1 MTDAEIRLVKQSW
14 RTLRAIDP
22 GIVGDLFYSK
32 LFMANPSLRNL
43 FPKKMD
49 EQYSKLMDML
59 SVIIARLDRMD
70 ELNDDIAAMARRH
83 IQYGVRPAHYK
94 LVGNALLWTLRQGLG
109 QDWTLEVEQAWTKCY
124 SNLADTMMRAAEL
137 KKNIT

>member
-14 RTLRAIDP
+14 KTLRAIDP
-22 GIVGDLFYSK
+22 VIVGDLFYSK
-32 LFMANPSLRNL
+32 LFIANPSLRNM

-49 EQYSKLMDML
+49 EQYTKLMDML

-70 ELNDDIAAMARRH
+70 ELNEDIAAMARRH
-83 IQYGVRPAHYK
+83 VHYGVRPAHYK

-109 QDWTLEVEQAWTKCY
+109 QDWTLDVEQAWTKCY
-124 SNLADTMMRAAEL
+124 SNLADTMMRATEL
-137 KKNIT
+137 KKN

>member
-22 GIVGDLFYSK
+22 VIVGDLFYSK
-32 LFMANPSLRNL
+32 LFMTNPSLRNM
-43 FPKKMD
+43 FPKKMED
-49 EQYSKLMDML
+49 QYNKLMDML

-70 ELNDDIAAMARRH
+70 ELNEDIAAMARRH
-83 IQYGVRPAHYK
+83 VHYGVRPAHYK

-109 QDWTLEVEQAWTKCY
+109 QDWTPEVEQAWTKCY
-124 SNLADTMMRAAEL
+124 SNLADSMMRATEL
-137 KKNIT
+137 KKT

>member
-14 RTLRAIDP
+14 RILRAIDP
-22 GIVGDLFYSK
+22 AIVGDLFYSK
-32 LFMANPSLRNL
+32 LFMANPSLRNM

-49 EQYSKLMDML
+49 EQYNKLIDML

-83 IQYGVRPAHYK
+83 VHYGVRPAHYK

-109 QDWTLEVEQAWTKCY
+109 QDWTLDVEQAWTKCY
-124 SNLADTMMRAAEL
+124 ANLADTMMRAAEL
-137 KKNIT
+137 KKS

>member
-1 MTDAEIRLVKQSW
+1 MTEAEIRLVKQSW

-22 GIVGDLFYSK
+22 TIVGDLFYSK
-32 LFMANPSLRNL
+32 LFMANPSLRNM

-49 EQYSKLMDML
+49 DQYRKLMDML
-59 SVIIARLDRMD
+59 SIIIARLDHID
-70 ELNDDIAAMARRH
+70 ELNEDIAAMARRH
-83 IQYGVRPAHYK
+83 VHYGVRPAHYK

-124 SNLADTMMRAAEL
+124 SNLADTMMRATEL
-137 KKNIT
+137 KKS

>member
-14 RTLRAIDP
+14 KTLRAIDP
-22 GIVGDLFYSK
+22 VIVGDLFYSK
-32 LFMANPSLRNL
+32 LFMANPSLRNM

-49 EQYSKLMDML
+49 EQYTKLMDML

-70 ELNDDIAAMARRH
+70 ELNEDIAAMARRH
-83 IQYGVRPAHYK
+83 VHYGVRPAHYK

-109 QDWTLEVEQAWTKCY
+109 QDWTIDVEQAWTKCY
-124 SNLADTMMRAAEL
+124 SNLADTMMRATEL
-137 KKNIT
+137 KKT

>member
-43 FPKKMD
+43 FPKKME

-137 KKNIT
+137 KKT

>member
-14 RTLRAIDP
+14 KTLRAIDP
-22 GIVGDLFYSK
+22 VIVGDLFYSK
-32 LFMANPSLRNL
+32 LFMANPSLRNM

-49 EQYSKLMDML
+49 EQYTKLMDML

-70 ELNDDIAAMARRH
+70 ELTEDIAAMARRH
-83 IQYGVRPAHYK
+83 VHYGVRPAHYK

-109 QDWTLEVEQAWTKCY
+109 QDWTIDVEQAWTKCY
-124 SNLADTMMRAAEL
+124 SNLADTMMRATEL
-137 KKNIT
+137 KKT

>member
-1 MTDAEIRLVKQSW
+1 MTDAEIRLVKQTW

-22 GIVGDLFYSK
+22 VIVGDLFYSK
-32 LFMANPSLRNL
+32 LFIANPSLRNM

-49 EQYSKLMDML
+49 EQYTKLMDML

-70 ELNDDIAAMARRH
+70 ELNEDIAAMARRH
-83 IQYGVRPAHYK
+83 VHYGVRPAHYK

-109 QDWTLEVEQAWTKCY
+109 QDWTIDLEQAWTKCY
-124 SNLADTMMRAAEL
+124 SNLADTMMRATEL
-137 KKNIT
+137 KKT

>member
-14 RTLRAIDP
+14 KTLRAIDP
-22 GIVGDLFYSK
+22 LIVGDLFYSK
-32 LFMANPSLRNL
+32 LFIANPSLRNM

-49 EQYSKLMDML
+49 EQYTKLMDML

-70 ELNDDIAAMARRH
+70 ELNEDIAAMARRH
-83 IQYGVRPAHYK
+83 VHYGVRPAHYK

-109 QDWTLEVEQAWTKCY
+109 QDWTIDVEQAWTKCY
-124 SNLADTMMRAAEL
+124 SNLADTMMRATEF
-137 KKNIT
+137 KKT

>member
-1 MTDAEIRLVKQSW
+1 MTEAEIRLVKQSW

-22 GIVGDLFYSK
+22 AIVGDLFYSK
-32 LFMANPSLRNL
+32 LFMANPSLRNM
-43 FPKKMD
+43 FPKKMND
-49 EQYSKLMDML
+49 QYNKLMDML

-70 ELNDDIAAMARRH
+70 ELKDDIAAMARRH
-83 IQYGVRPAHYK
+83 VQYGVRPAHYK

-109 QDWTLEVEQAWTKCY
+109 QDWTLDVEQAWTKCY

-137 KKNIT
+137 KKT

>member
-32 LFMANPSLRNL
+32 LFMANPSLRNM

-49 EQYSKLMDML
+49 EQYNKLMEML

-70 ELNDDIAAMARRH
+70 ELNYDIAAMARRH

-137 KKNIT
+137 KKT

>member
-1 MTDAEIRLVKQSW
+1 MTEAEIRLVKQSW

-22 GIVGDLFYSK
+22 KIVGDLFYSK
-32 LFMANPSLRNL
+32 LFMANPSLRNM

-49 EQYSKLMDML
+49 DQYRKLMDML
-59 SVIIARLDRMD
+59 SIIIARLDHID
-70 ELNDDIAAMARRH
+70 ELNEDIAAMARRH
-83 IQYGVRPAHYK
+83 VHYGVRPAHYK

-124 SNLADTMMRAAEL
+124 SNLADTMMRATEL
-137 KKNIT
+137 KKS

>member
-14 RTLRAIDP
+14 RTLRAIDSA
-22 GIVGDLFYSK
+22 IVGDLFYSK
-32 LFMANPSLRNL
+32 LFMANPSLRNM

-49 EQYSKLMDML
+49 EQYRKLMDML

-83 IQYGVRPAHYK
+83 AQYGVRPAHYK

-109 QDWTLEVEQAWTKCY
+109 QDWTLDVEQAWTKCY
-124 SNLADTMMRAAEL
+124 SNLADTMMRASEL
-137 KKNIT
+137 KKS

>member
-14 RTLRAIDP
+14 KTLRAIDP
-22 GIVGDLFYSK
+22 VIVGDLFYSK
-32 LFMANPSLRNL
+32 LFIANPSLRNM

-49 EQYSKLMDML
+49 EQYTKLMDML

-70 ELNDDIAAMARRH
+70 ELNEDIAAMARRH
-83 IQYGVRPAHYK
+83 VHYGVRPAHYK

-109 QDWTLEVEQAWTKCY
+109 QDWTIDVEQAWTKCY
-124 SNLADTMMRAAEL
+124 SNLADTMMRATEL
-137 KKNIT
+137 KKT

>member
-22 GIVGDLFYSK
+22 IIVGDLFYSK
-32 LFMANPSLRNL
+32 LFMANPSLRNM

-49 EQYSKLMDML
+49 EQYNKLIDML

-70 ELNDDIAAMARRH
+70 ELNEDIAAMARRH
-83 IQYGVRPAHYK
+83 VHYRVRPAHYK
-94 LVGNALLWTLRQGLG
+94 LVGNAFLWTLRQGLG
-109 QDWTLEVEQAWTKCY
+109 QDWTLDVEQAWTKCY
-124 SNLADTMMRAAEL
+124 SNLADTMMRATEL
-137 KKNIT
+137 KKN

>member
-22 GIVGDLFYSK
+22 VIVGDLFYSK
-32 LFMANPSLRNL
+32 LFMANPSLRNM

-49 EQYSKLMDML
+49 EQYNKLMDML

-70 ELNDDIAAMARRH
+70 ELNEDIAAMARRH
-83 IQYGVRPAHYK
+83 VHYGVRPAHYK

-109 QDWTLEVEQAWTKCY
+109 QDWTLDVEQAWTKCY
-124 SNLADTMMRAAEL
+124 SNLADTMMRATEL
-137 KKNIT
+137 KKN

>member
-22 GIVGDLFYSK
+22 VIVGDLFYSK
-32 LFMANPSLRNL
+32 LFMANPSLRNM

-49 EQYSKLMDML
+49 EQYNKLMDML

-70 ELNDDIAAMARRH
+70 ELNEDIAAMARRH
-83 IQYGVRPAHYK
+83 VHYGVRPAHYK

-109 QDWTLEVEQAWTKCY
+109 QDWTLDVEQAWTKCY

-137 KKNIT
+137 KKT

>member
-32 LFMANPSLRNL
+32 LFMANPSLRNM

-49 EQYSKLMDML
+49 EQYNKLMEML

-137 KKNIT
+137 KKT

>member
-14 RTLRAIDP
+14 KTLRAIDP
-22 GIVGDLFYSK
+22 VIVGDLFYSK
-32 LFMANPSLRNL
+32 LFIANPSLRNM

-49 EQYSKLMDML
+49 EQYTKLMDML

-70 ELNDDIAAMARRH
+70 ELNEDIAAMARRH
-83 IQYGVRPAHYK
+83 VHYGVRPAHYK

-109 QDWTLEVEQAWTKCY
+109 QDWTLDVEQAWTKCY
-124 SNLADTMMRAAEL
+124 SNLADTMIRATEL
-137 KKNIT
+137 KKN

>member
-14 RTLRAIDP
+14 KTLRAIDP
-22 GIVGDLFYSK
+22 VIVGDLFYSK
-32 LFMANPSLRNL
+32 LFMANPSLRNM

-49 EQYSKLMDML
+49 EQYTKLMDML

-70 ELNDDIAAMARRH
+70 ELNEDIAAMARRH
-83 IQYGVRPAHYK
+83 VHYGVRPAHYK

-109 QDWTLEVEQAWTKCY
+109 QDWTIDVEQAWTKCY
-124 SNLADTMMRAAEL
+124 SRLADTMMRATEL
-137 KKNIT
+137 KKT

>member
-137 KKNIT
+137 KKT

>member
-22 GIVGDLFYSK
+22 AIVGDLFYSK
-32 LFMANPSLRNL
+32 LFMANPSLRNM
-43 FPKKMD
+43 FPKKMND
-49 EQYSKLMDML
+49 QYNKLMEML
-59 SVIIARLDRMD
+59 SVIIARLDRME
-70 ELNDDIAAMARRH
+70 ELNEDIAAMARRH
-83 IQYGVRPAHYK
+83 VQYGVRPAHYK

-124 SNLADTMMRAAEL
+124 SNLADTMMRATEL
-137 KKNIT
+137 KKS

>member
-70 ELNDDIAAMARRH
+70 ELDDDIAAMARRH

-137 KKNIT
+137 KKT

>member
-1 MTDAEIRLVKQSW
+1 MKSISLFTAVLRIILMT
-14 RTLRAIDP
+14 AI
-22 GIVGDLFYSK
+22 I
-32 LFMANPSLRNL
+32 SLTIIAKAQNVAVNL
-43 FPKKMD
+43 FPKKME

-109 QDWTLEVEQAWTKCY
+109 QDWTLELEQAWTKCY

-137 KKNIT
+137 KKA